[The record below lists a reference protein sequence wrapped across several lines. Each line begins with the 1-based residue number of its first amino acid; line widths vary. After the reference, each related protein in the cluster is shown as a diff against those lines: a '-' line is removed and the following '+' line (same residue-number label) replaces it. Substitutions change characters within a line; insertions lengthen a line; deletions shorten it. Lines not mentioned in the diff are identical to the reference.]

1 MADRLTKNIKVI
13 FQIPDTYV
21 MSDYEEKKLL
31 KILQEAKSLAD
42 ARLYRILG
50 CSASCITELFL

>member
-13 FQIPDTYV
+13 FQIPDMYV

-42 ARLYRILG
+42 ARLYRMLD
-50 CSASCITELFL
+50 CSAFCVT